1 MLANILSKEPKHKDE
16 ASEGGERDGVAGHR
30 DNLGAPEPE
39 SQFRFIP
46 RFIMRLPCPP
56 EDPSTR
62 RP

>member
-46 RFIMRLPCPP
+46 RFMRLTFPP